1 MNLLSFTS
9 QDVAEQYTEDMKMI
23 FHLRLLRI
31 LTSLFLLIQV
41 VSVESCSYTAIK
53 DYLEQRADAT
63 TEVVSLLQNILA
75 QRVPALNVTI
85 NAGNIT
91 SLYSAIVS
99 AYNKTESE
107 EGLKGFKSAIDVIS
121 ESYLVFCYGQKKDQY
136 SKEDRTT
143 AVKTFVERIAD
154 PVTDATTIQE
164 DYGKVLCLQ
173 NLKSIQGN
181 SDKQKRSSHILDCV
195 SASTIL
201 ALYDCLDP
209 HDVWPCIFNIDP
221 SSGDCPYNTQQS
233 QPYNCLAFVV
243 DTTGSMSQEIAA
255 ARNIINQFIQSEK
268 NILTYCYV
276 LVGFNDF
283 LKQNYSES
291 KLH

>member
-1 MNLLSFTS
+1 
-9 QDVAEQYTEDMKMI
+9 MKMA
-23 FHLRLLRI
+23 FHLQLLKI
-31 LTSLFLLIQV
+31 LTSSFLLIQI
-41 VSVESCSYTAIK
+41 VSVKSCSYTAIN
-53 DYLEQRADAT
+53 DYLDQRADAT
-63 TEVVSLLQNILA
+63 SKVISLLQDILA
-75 QRVPALNVTI
+75 QSKPGLNVTM

-91 SLYSAIVS
+91 SLYSAIAS

-107 EGLKGFKSAIDVIS
+107 EGLRGFESAIHVIS

-136 SKEDRTT
+136 SKDDKTR
-143 AVKTFVERIAD
+143 AVKTFVEHITD
-154 PVTDATTIQE
+154 SITDATTIQE

-173 NLKSIQGN
+173 DLKSIQGN

-221 SSGDCPYNTQQS
+221 SSGDCPYNTLES

-283 LKQNYSES
+283 LKQNYTES
-291 KLH
+291 K